1 LSVIPAAWSPRG
13 GLYAMAVRPV
23 ANYEDQAA
31 NGNQRKNQP
40 IHQFERRRAVAG
52 KHRSGHR
59 VFVEQKLV
67 NRIEPME
74 NGEQRDEV
82 EQPAIG
88 PSHSG
93 VPGQQEKTAPN
104 RKPGQPRA
112 DLERENSQDEQ
123 DDSDGDVFARKAPD
137 DRLQA

>member
-1 LSVIPAAWSPRG
+1 
-13 GLYAMAVRPV
+13 MAVRPV

-59 VFVEQKLV
+59 VLVEQELV
-67 NRIEPME
+67 NRVEPME

-82 EQPAIG
+82 EQPAVG

-112 DLERENSQDEQ
+112 DLERENSKDEQ
-123 DDSDGDVFARKAPD
+123 DDSDGDMFAQKAPD